1 MVWWKRKKTFRVK
14 SHPLSHRLLGYGFKE
29 IWRSDLIDIF
39 QAEHDLRMLVQREE
53 ALERKV
59 KALVKTASIDDKLDQ
74 TQLEEIKTEL
84 QGLQPKITMHEYY
97 LYRAEGELSPAF
109 GSLYTKLRL
118 NPKWFMRPGMVSDC
132 ANRGGC
138 CSRGCGCCE
147 RRLLGNREK
156 GVGHCTTECSCCENF
171 RGFALPDADKKYISD
186 DLITRLNTTRGWER
200 SSFCVVM
207 ANWYFCPLEATLEQ

>member
-29 IWRSDLIDIF
+29 IWRSDLINIF

-138 CSRGCGCCE
+138 CSRGCGCCAHVKDDFLGIG
-147 RRLLGNREK
+147 RKALVIVPPSARAARISAGLL
-156 GVGHCTTECSCCENF
+156 CQTQ
-171 RGFALPDADKKYISD
+171 
-186 DLITRLNTTRGWER
+186 TRDTSAMILSQG
-200 SSFCVVM
+200 
-207 ANWYFCPLEATLEQ
+207 